1 MATQINELEK
11 QPAQRSTAGKRML
24 QGAGIALILISLFLL
39 GAGEPNPE
47 WPKFWMLKPLLVV
60 TTAGALGGLFVYNMD
75 PLRSLGGW
83 RKILAILISL
93 LVYLVVL
100 WLSAALGL
108 NGTMWD

>member
-1 MATQINELEK
+1 MTTPRNELEK
-11 QPAQRSTAGKRML
+11 LPIHRATAGKRML

-39 GAGEPNPE
+39 GAGEPEPE
-47 WPKFWMLKPLLVV
+47 WPKFWMIKPLLIV
-60 TTAGALGGLFVYNMD
+60 TSAGALGGLFVYNMD
-75 PLRSLGGW
+75 PLRALGGW
-83 RKILAILISL
+83 RKIFAVIISL